1 MSTDTTRTTSSPL
14 SGALISLMAIA
25 IGIIVANLYYL
36 QPLLHQMT
44 HDFHVGAASA
54 SLLITLVQVG
64 YAAGL
69 VFVLPLGDLI
79 PRRILVTT
87 IFIVSAVMMGVAALL
102 TSFVAFAVVTIVIGV
117 TSVGGQVIIPF
128 AADLAN
134 PEQRGRVIGR
144 VMSGLLLGILFS
156 RTVSG
161 LVAQAAGWRTM
172 YWIAAGLL
180 MVTASVLYRVLP
192 NERSRDHVSYGSLV
206 ASSFTLLATHRLL
219 RRRSWFGALI
229 FASFSAMW
237 TTLAFHLSAAPFHYS
252 NGVIGLFG
260 LFGVAGVVAANV
272 AGHHADA
279 HRTHLT
285 TIVAAGVSLLS
296 YVVLWFGRSE
306 LWAIALGIMMLDAGM
321 QGMQISSQS
330 IIYALVPDA
339 RSRINSIYMMCC
351 FIGAAAGSYAA
362 GQLYAA
368 YGWGGLC
375 ALGTGISVGLI
386 VPAVGWRSSRTTAA
400 N

>member
-1 MSTDTTRTTSSPL
+1 
-14 SGALISLMAIA
+14 MAVA

-44 HDFHVGAASA
+44 RDFHVGAASA
-54 SLLITLVQVG
+54 SLLITLIQVG

-69 VFVLPLGDLI
+69 AFVLPLGDLF
-79 PRRILVTT
+79 PRRLFVPA
-87 IFIVSAVMMGVAALL
+87 IFMVSAVMMGVAALL
-102 TSFVAFAVVTIVIGV
+102 TSFVAFAFVTIVIGV

-144 VMSGLLLGILFS
+144 VMSGLLLGILLS
-156 RTVSG
+156 RVVSG
-161 LVAQAAGWRTM
+161 LVAQAVGWRTM

-180 MVTASVLYRVLP
+180 ISTAIVLYRVFPKEGAREHL
-192 NERSRDHVSYGSLV
+192 SYRSLV
-206 ASSFTLLATHRLL
+206 IGSFALLATNREL
-219 RRRSWFGALI
+219 RRRSWFGALT
-229 FASFSAMW
+229 FASFSALW
-237 TTLAFHLSAAPFHYS
+237 TTLAFHLSEAPFHYS

-279 HRTHLT
+279 NRTHVT
-285 TIVAAGVSLLS
+285 TLIAAAMSVLS
-296 YVVLWFGRSE
+296 YAVLWFGRRE
-306 LWAIALGIMMLDAGM
+306 VWALALGIMMLDAGM

-330 IIYALVPDA
+330 IIYAITPDA
-339 RSRINSIYMMCC
+339 RSRINSAYMMCC
-351 FIGAAAGSYAA
+351 FVGAAAGSYAA

-368 YGWGGLC
+368 YRWGGLC
-375 ALGTGISVGLI
+375 ALGVGIGVGLV
-386 VPAVGWRSSRTTAA
+386 VPALWWHSSRTATTS
-400 N
+400 